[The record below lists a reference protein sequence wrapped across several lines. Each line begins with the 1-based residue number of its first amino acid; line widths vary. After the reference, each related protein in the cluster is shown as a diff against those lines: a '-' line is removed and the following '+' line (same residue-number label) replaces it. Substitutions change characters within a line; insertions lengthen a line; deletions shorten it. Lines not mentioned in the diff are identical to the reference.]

1 MRVNPAAR
9 PGPNRPPRRGQPPA
23 QRKLRAA
30 ASSSRFVLAYNL
42 NARNDE
48 ERGLTMDTAGSIAK
62 VYYTNLR
69 TYAKESQLDKLKRL
83 IRRAGIEQIDFENKF
98 VAIKIHFGELGNL
111 SFLRPNYAR
120 AVADVVKE
128 LGGKPFLTDC
138 NTLYVGSRKNALE
151 HIDCAYQNGFTPYA
165 TGCQVIIADGLKG
178 TDEALVPVRGGEY
191 VKEAKIGRALMD
203 ADIVISL
210 THFKGHE
217 QAGFGGCMK
226 NLGMGGGSRAGKME
240 QHAAGKPSVHAEKC
254 IGCHACERICAHGA
268 ISFDET
274 RERELKSGKTVTVPV
289 AHINHDVC
297 VGCGRCIGACNQDAI
312 APGSD
317 AAVDVLNCK
326 IAEYTQAVVQD
337 RPSFHISIAMDISP
351 NCDCHAENDTPIVPD
366 LGMFASFDPVA
377 IDQACIDMALAA
389 PTLPNSELTDMRAKL
404 ETEGGIP
411 ERCQHD
417 HFNLTHPDTNWRTMI
432 EHGEKIGLGTS
443 RYELIGVK

>member
-1 MRVNPAAR
+1 ME
-9 PGPNRPPRRGQPPA
+9 G
-23 QRKLRAA
+23 
-30 ASSSRFVLAYNL
+30 
-42 NARNDE
+42 
-48 ERGLTMDTAGSIAK
+48 MHTAETTPAK
-62 VYYTNLR
+62 VYFTNLR
-69 TYAKESQLDKLKRL
+69 SYGRESQLDKLKRL
-83 IRRAGIEQIDFENKF
+83 IRRAGIDQIDFENKF
-98 VAIKIHFGELGNL
+98 VAIKLHFGELGNL

-165 TGCQVIIADGLKG
+165 TGCHVIIADGLKG
-178 TDEALVPVRGGEY
+178 TDEALVPVKNGEY
-191 VKEAKIGRALMD
+191 VQEAKIGRALMD

-240 QHAAGKPSVHAEKC
+240 QHAAGKPSVTTELC
-254 IGCHACERICAHGA
+254 VGCRACERICAHGA
-268 ISFDET
+268 ISFEDT
-274 RERELKSGKTVTVPV
+274 RERELANGTTRTVPV
-289 AHINHDVC
+289 ASIDHDRC

-312 APGSD
+312 APGYD

-337 RPSFHISIAMDISP
+337 RPNFHISIAMDISP
-351 NCDCHAENDTPIVPD
+351 NCDCHPENDTPIVPD

-377 IDQACIDMALAA
+377 IDQAAIDMALAA
-389 PTLPNSELTDMRAKL
+389 PALPNTELTDMRAKL
-404 ETEGGIP
+404 EAGDGVP
-411 ERCQHD
+411 ERCEHD
-417 HFNLTHPDTNWRTMI
+417 HFNMTHPDTNWRSMI
-432 EHGEKIGLGTS
+432 EHAEKIGLGTS
-443 RYELIGVK
+443 RYELIEVK

>member
-1 MRVNPAAR
+1 MEGMHMAETTP
-9 PGPNRPPRRGQPPA
+9 
-23 QRKLRAA
+23 
-30 ASSSRFVLAYNL
+30 
-42 NARNDE
+42 
-48 ERGLTMDTAGSIAK
+48 AK
-62 VYYTNLR
+62 VYFTNLR
-69 TYAKESQLDKLKRL
+69 SYGRESQLDKLKRL
-83 IRRAGIEQIDFENKF
+83 IRRAGIDQIDFDNKF

-165 TGCQVIIADGLKG
+165 TGCHVIIADGLKG
-178 TDEALVPVRGGEY
+178 TDEALVPVKNGEY
-191 VKEAKIGRALMD
+191 VKEAKIGQALMD

-240 QHAAGKPSVHAEKC
+240 QHAAGKPDVAAERC

-268 ISFDET
+268 VSFEDT
-274 RERELKSGKTVTVPV
+274 RERELPNGQTRTVHV
-289 AHINHDVC
+289 AKIDHDRC

-312 APGSD
+312 APGYD

-337 RPSFHISIAMDISP
+337 RPNFHISIAMDISP
-351 NCDCHAENDTPIVPD
+351 NCDCHPENDTPIVPD

-377 IDQACIDMALAA
+377 IDQAAIDMALAA
-389 PTLPNSELTDMRAKL
+389 PALPNTELTDMRAKL
-404 ETEGGIP
+404 EAGDGVP
-411 ERCQHD
+411 ERCEHD
-417 HFNLTHPDTNWRTMI
+417 HFNMTHPDTNWRSMI
-432 EHGEKIGLGTS
+432 EHAEKIGLGT
-443 RYELIGVK
+443 RDYELVRM

>member
-1 MRVNPAAR
+1 MD
-9 PGPNRPPRRGQPPA
+9 
-23 QRKLRAA
+23 KH
-30 ASSSRFVLAYNL
+30 
-42 NARNDE
+42 E
-48 ERGLTMDTAGSIAK
+48 EEPMEPAK
-62 VYYTNLR
+62 VYFTDLR
-69 TYAKESQLDKLKRL
+69 THGRESQLDKLKRL
-83 IRRAGIEQIDFENKF
+83 IRRAGIDQIDFENKF

-165 TGCQVIIADGLKG
+165 TGCHVIIADGLKG
-178 TDEALVPVRGGEY
+178 TDEALVPVKNGEY
-191 VKEAKIGRALMD
+191 VKEAKIGHALMD

-240 QHAAGKPSVHAEKC
+240 QHAAGKPTVHTELC

-268 ISFDET
+268 VSFEET

-289 AHINHDVC
+289 AHIDHDRC
-297 VGCGRCIGACNQDAI
+297 VGCGRCLGACNQDAVV
-312 APGSD
+312 PGAD
-317 AAVDVLNCK
+317 DAVDKLNYK
-326 IAEYTQAVVQD
+326 IAEYTQAIVQD
-337 RPSFHISIAMDISP
+337 RPQFHISLAIDISP
-351 NCDCHAENDTPIVPD
+351 ECDCNYWNDAPILPD

-377 IDQACIDMALAA
+377 IDQAAIDMALDAQA
-389 PTLPNSELTDMRAKL
+389 FPNTMLTDEEEKL
-404 ETEGGIP
+404 EASGGVP

-417 HFNLTHPDTNWRTMI
+417 HFNLTHPDTNWRSMI
-432 EHGEKIGLGTS
+432 EHAEKIGLGTS
-443 RYELIGVK
+443 RYELVEV

>member
-1 MRVNPAAR
+1 M
-9 PGPNRPPRRGQPPA
+9 GP
-23 QRKLRAA
+23 
-30 ASSSRFVLAYNL
+30 
-42 NARNDE
+42 
-48 ERGLTMDTAGSIAK
+48 AK
-62 VYYTNLR
+62 VYFTNLR

-83 IRRAGIEQIDFENKF
+83 IKKAGIGEIDFENKF

-165 TGCQVIIADGLKG
+165 TGCHVIIADGLKG
-178 TDEALVPVRGGEY
+178 TDEALVSVKNGEY
-191 VKEAKIGRALMD
+191 VQEAKIGRALMD

-240 QHAAGKPSVHAEKC
+240 QHAAGKPSVAPEQC
-254 IGCHACERICAHGA
+254 IGCRACERICAHGA
-268 ISFDET
+268 ISFDQT
-274 RERELKSGKTVTVPV
+274 RERELPNGQVRAVHV
-289 AHINHDVC
+289 ASIDHDRC

-312 APGSD
+312 EPDYD
-317 AAVDVLNCK
+317 AAVDVLNYK

-337 RPSFHISIAMDISP
+337 RPSFHISLALDISP

-377 IDQACIDMALAA
+377 IDQAAIDMALAA
-389 PTLPNSELTDMRAKL
+389 PTLPNSELTDMKAKL
-404 ETEGGIP
+404 EAGGGIP

-417 HFNLTHPDTNWRTMI
+417 HFNLTHPDTNWRSMI

-443 RYELIGVK
+443 RYELIEVK

>member
-1 MRVNPAAR
+1 MAETTP
-9 PGPNRPPRRGQPPA
+9 
-23 QRKLRAA
+23 
-30 ASSSRFVLAYNL
+30 
-42 NARNDE
+42 
-48 ERGLTMDTAGSIAK
+48 AK
-62 VYYTNLR
+62 VYFTNLR
-69 TYAKESQLDKLKRL
+69 SYGRESQLDKLKRL
-83 IRRAGIEQIDFENKF
+83 IRRAGIDQIDFENKF
-98 VAIKIHFGELGNL
+98 VAIKLHFGELGNL

-178 TDEALVPVRGGEY
+178 TDEVPVPVKNGEY
-191 VKEAKIGRALMD
+191 VQEAKIGRALMD

-240 QHAAGKPSVHAEKC
+240 QHAAGKPSVTTELC
-254 IGCHACERICAHGA
+254 VGCRACERICAHGA
-268 ISFDET
+268 ISFEGT
-274 RERELKSGKTVTVPV
+274 RERELSNGSTRTVPV
-289 AHINHDVC
+289 ASIDHDRC

-312 APGSD
+312 APGYD

-337 RPSFHISIAMDISP
+337 RPNFHISIAMDISP
-351 NCDCHAENDTPIVPD
+351 NCDCHPENDTPIVPD

-377 IDQACIDMALAA
+377 IDQAAIDMALAA
-389 PTLPNSELTDMRAKL
+389 PALPNTELTDMRAKL
-404 ETEGGIP
+404 EAGDGVP
-411 ERCQHD
+411 ERCEHD
-417 HFNLTHPDTNWRTMI
+417 HFNMTHPDTNWRSMI
-432 EHGEKIGLGTS
+432 EHAEKIGLGTS
-443 RYELIGVK
+443 RYELIEVK

>member
-1 MRVNPAAR
+1 MAR
-9 PGPNRPPRRGQPPA
+9 ASLQHGRFGDNKGTATPTEGTNRMAETTP
-23 QRKLRAA
+23 
-30 ASSSRFVLAYNL
+30 
-42 NARNDE
+42 
-48 ERGLTMDTAGSIAK
+48 AK
-62 VYYTNLR
+62 VYFTNLR
-69 TYAKESQLDKLKRL
+69 SYGRESQLDKLKRL
-83 IRRAGIEQIDFENKF
+83 IRRAGIDQIDFENKF
-98 VAIKIHFGELGNL
+98 VAIKLHFGELGNL

-178 TDEALVPVRGGEY
+178 TDEVLVPVKNGEY
-191 VKEAKIGRALMD
+191 VQEAKIGRALMD

-240 QHAAGKPSVHAEKC
+240 QHAAGKPSVTTELC
-254 IGCHACERICAHGA
+254 VGCRACERICAHGA
-268 ISFDET
+268 ISFEGT
-274 RERELKSGKTVTVPV
+274 RERELPSGSTRTVPV
-289 AHINHDVC
+289 ASIDHDRC

-312 APGSD
+312 EPDYD
-317 AAVDVLNCK
+317 AAVDVLNYK
-326 IAEYTQAVVQD
+326 IAEYTQAIVQD
-337 RPSFHISIAMDISP
+337 RPQFHISLAMDISP

-377 IDQACIDMALAA
+377 IDQAAIDMALAA
-389 PTLPNSELTDMRAKL
+389 PALPNTELTDMRAKL
-404 ETEGGIP
+404 EAGDGVP
-411 ERCQHD
+411 ERCEHD
-417 HFNLTHPDTNWRTMI
+417 HFNMTHPDTNWRSMI
-432 EHGEKIGLGTS
+432 EHAEKIGLGTS
-443 RYELIGVK
+443 RYELIEVK